1 MADSSKAKPGARPYG
16 REAVKKALIEAA
28 APLIAKHG
36 VEGITT
42 RSVAKAAG
50 VNQGLISRHFGSK
63 DALVREVARSLAR
76 RLFEESQARHDDIAT
91 MLDRGFSG
99 QSGQIRAL
107 VRILLDTEDRHAV
120 LFDEEFSREILQW
133 LRSQDG
139 NAGSRSR
146 QSSTVRLYLIAVLI
160 LGGEVVDP
168 SVRRSL
174 KLNEKSFER
183 LRRQAMKLVLT
194 IV

>member
-1 MADSSKAKPGARPYG
+1 MADTSKAKARPYG

-42 RSVAKAAG
+42 RSIAKAAR
-50 VNQGLISRHFGSK
+50 VNHGLINRHFGSK
-63 DALVREVARSLAR
+63 DALVRDVARSLAR

-91 MLDRGFSG
+91 MLDRGFSA
-99 QSGQIRAL
+99 QSGPIRAL
-107 VRILLDTEDRHAV
+107 VRILLDSEDQHAA

-139 NAGSRSR
+139 SAGSGNR
-146 QSSTVRLYLIAVLI
+146 QASTVKLYLIAVLI

-168 SVRRSL
+168 SIRRSL
-174 KLNEKSFER
+174 KLNEKTFEK

-194 IV
+194 RI